1 MYTEL
6 IGFIA
11 AILTTSA
18 FVPQVYKIVKSKSAD
33 GVSLVMYFVMLSG
46 VTAWG
51 VYGWLI
57 QSPSVIMANC
67 ITALLLLIIIYYK
80 IKYTTK

>member
-57 QSPSVIMANC
+57 QSPSVIMANY